1 MKRILLPVDGSPG
14 CQQALTI
21 AEDIA
26 KKFDSTIVAFCVFDL
41 YRIPNELEYAGYIEK
56 MYDTDG
62 KKEFL
67 DKTVKYFEDRGI
79 KAEAKLIKGDPPSDI
94 IDEADNGEYDLVIM
108 CSRGMSASKRFLLGS
123 VTSKVVHHVK
133 TPILVVK

>member
-26 KKFDSTIVAFCVFDL
+26 KKFDSTIIVFYVFDL
-41 YRIPNELEYAGYIEK
+41 YRIPNELEYAVYIEK
-56 MYDTDG
+56 MYDTDS

-67 DKTVKYFEDRGI
+67 EKTVKYFQDRGV
-79 KAEAKLIKGDPPSDI
+79 KAESKLIKGDPPSDI
-94 IDEADNGEYDLVIM
+94 IDEADKGEYDLVIM
-108 CSRGMSASKRFLLGS
+108 CSRGMSPGKRFLLGS

-133 TPILVVK
+133 TPILVIK